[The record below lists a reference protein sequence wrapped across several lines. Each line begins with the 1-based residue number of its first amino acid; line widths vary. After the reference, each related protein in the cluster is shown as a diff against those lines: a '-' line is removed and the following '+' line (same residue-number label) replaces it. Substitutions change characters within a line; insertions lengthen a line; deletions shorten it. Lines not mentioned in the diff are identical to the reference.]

1 MIDSSEI
8 RQDPCPHGLIRNFPL
23 QVRGE
28 AENARQKN
36 HPALKSRFDTSGFGA
51 ADDDDDSSP
60 GRYQANK
67 ARPMT
72 RSEMVEHKLGQ
83 DLNELSS
90 GLSRLKTLAQGLSS
104 ELDDQVELINTIDNK
119 VDRAD
124 IIIGSQTKQMNR
136 LLKK

>member
-1 MIDSSEI
+1 MVSSSHF
-8 RQDPCPHGLIRNFPL
+8 RDACQLDLIRNFVL

-51 ADDDDDSSP
+51 ADDDDDGAL
-60 GRYQANK
+60 GRYAANQG
-67 ARPMT
+67 RPMT
-72 RSEMVEHKLGQ
+72 RSEMVEQKLSQ

-90 GLSRLKTLAQGLSS
+90 GMSRLKTLAQGLSS
-104 ELDDQVELINTIDNK
+104 ELDEQVELINTIDNK

>member
-1 MIDSSEI
+1 
-8 RQDPCPHGLIRNFPL
+8 
-23 QVRGE
+23 
-28 AENARQKN
+28 
-36 HPALKSRFDTSGFGA
+36 
-51 ADDDDDSSP
+51 
-60 GRYQANK
+60 
-67 ARPMT
+67 
-72 RSEMVEHKLGQ
+72 MVEHKLGQ

-90 GLSRLKTLAQGLSS
+90 GMSRLKTLAQGLSS